1 MGFRFAFGKT
11 NKIGKY
17 IDGYISDRMKE
28 KRAYETQLKKLGA
41 QLEENRI
48 DKQIHERLRE
58 VLEIKFIPQREE
70 ARTCIK
76 KQFLKTFLLK

>member
-11 NKIGKY
+11 NKMGKY
-17 IDGYISDRMKE
+17 MDGYISDRMKE
-28 KRAYETQLKKLGA
+28 KRAYERQLKKLEA
-41 QLEENRI
+41 QLEENTI

-58 VLEIKFIPQREE
+58 ALEIKFIQQREE

-76 KQFLKTFLLK
+76 NKF